1 MPKTSN
7 NHNTEVGSTSD
18 FIREQINKDL
28 VSGSVTKVVTRFP
41 PEPNGFLHLGHAK
54 SICLNFTIASEYGGQ
69 CNLRFD
75 DTNPVKE
82 DQLFIEAIKEDV
94 KWLGFS
100 WAGEPKYASDNF
112 ELLYEWACH
121 LIRTGKAYVDD
132 LTADEIREYRGTL
145 TVPGTESP
153 HRNRTADENL
163 ELFDQMRDGHYENG
177 SKVLRAKIDMASGNI
192 NLRDPVIYRILHS
205 SHPRTGEKWCIYPTY
220 DFAHGQTD
228 SIEFIS
234 HSLCTLEFADHRP
247 LYDWFIENLPVPSRP
262 HQYEF
267 SRLNIS
273 HTVLSKRRLTQLV
286 TEGFV
291 AGWDDPRMPTIA
303 GLRRRGVPSDAI
315 RFFINELAISKSE
328 GMVEQA
334 MLDSAIRENLNDNSL
349 RKMGVLKPLK
359 IIIENYP
366 ENHLEEMEVPNHP
379 GKPEL
384 GSRKVL
390 FGRELWIEQD
400 DFMEDPP
407 RKFFRLGPGREVRL
421 RCAYFITCREVIK
434 NSSGDVVEL
443 RCTYD
448 PDTRGG
454 NAPDG
459 RKVRGTI
466 HWVAV
471 DAAVNAEVRLYSHL
485 FNSETPG
492 QERGYLEDINNN
504 SLEILNNCKIE
515 RSITDLK
522 PGSPAVQF
530 ERLGYFCPDTSSNQN
545 DLVLNRTISLRDS
558 WAKINQ

>member
-1 MPKTSN
+1 MPQTRN
-7 NHNTEVGSTSD
+7 DHNSEGGSTRD

-28 VSGSVTKVVTRFP
+28 ASGSATKIVTRFP

-54 SICLNFTIASEYGGQ
+54 SICLNFTIAAEYGGQ

-82 DQLFIEAIKEDV
+82 DQLFIDAIQEDV
-94 KWLGFS
+94 EWLGFAWS
-100 WAGEPKYASDNF
+100 GEPRYASDNF
-112 ELLYEWACH
+112 DLLYEWACH
-121 LIRTGKAYVDD
+121 LIRTDKAYVDD
-132 LTADEIREYRGTL
+132 LTADEIRDYRGTL

-153 HRNRTADENL
+153 YRNRSAEENL
-163 ELFDQMRDGHYENG
+163 ELFNQMRDGHYENG

-192 NLRDPVIYRILHS
+192 NLRDPVIYRILQS
-205 SHPRTGEKWCIYPTY
+205 SHPRTGDKWCIYPTY

-234 HSLCTLEFADHRP
+234 HSLCTLEFSDHRP
-247 LYDWFIENLPVPSRP
+247 LYDWFIENLPVPSTP

-267 SRLNIS
+267 SKLNIS

-291 AGWDDPRMPTIA
+291 DGWDDPRMPTIA

-315 RFFINELAISKSE
+315 RSFINELSISKSE
-328 GMVEQA
+328 GIVEQA
-334 MLDSAIRENLNDNSL
+334 MLDSAIRENLNETSL

-366 ENHLEEMEVPNHP
+366 ENHLEKMEVPNHP
-379 GKPEL
+379 GKPQF
-384 GSRKVL
+384 GSRQVL

-434 NSSGDVVEL
+434 NSSGDIVEL

-466 HWVAV
+466 HWVSV
-471 DAAVNAEVRLYSHL
+471 DAAVDAEVRLYSHL
-485 FNSETPG
+485 FNSEAPG
-492 QERGYLEDINNN
+492 QEGDYLEDINK
-504 SLEILNNCKIE
+504 SSMEILKDCKIE
-515 RSITDLK
+515 KSITDLK
-522 PGSPAVQF
+522 PGSPAVQL
-530 ERLGYFCPDTSSNQN
+530 ERLGYFCADICSKENN
-545 DLVLNRTISLRDS
+545 LVLNRTISLRDS

>member
-1 MPKTSN
+1 
-7 NHNTEVGSTSD
+7 
-18 FIREQINKDL
+18 
-28 VSGSVTKVVTRFP
+28 
-41 PEPNGFLHLGHAK
+41 
-54 SICLNFTIASEYGGQ
+54 
-69 CNLRFD
+69 
-75 DTNPVKE
+75 
-82 DQLFIEAIKEDV
+82 
-94 KWLGFS
+94 
-100 WAGEPKYASDNF
+100 
-112 ELLYEWACH
+112 
-121 LIRTGKAYVDD
+121 
-132 LTADEIREYRGTL
+132 
-145 TVPGTESP
+145 
-153 HRNRTADENL
+153 
-163 ELFDQMRDGHYENG
+163 
-177 SKVLRAKIDMASGNI
+177 
-192 NLRDPVIYRILHS
+192 
-205 SHPRTGEKWCIYPTY
+205 
-220 DFAHGQTD
+220 
-228 SIEFIS
+228 
-234 HSLCTLEFADHRP
+234 
-247 LYDWFIENLPVPSRP
+247 
-262 HQYEF
+262 
-267 SRLNIS
+267 
-273 HTVLSKRRLTQLV
+273 
-286 TEGFV
+286 
-291 AGWDDPRMPTIA
+291 MPTIA

-492 QERGYLEDINNN
+492 QERDYLKDINKN

-515 RSITDLK
+515 QSITDLK

>member
-1 MPKTSN
+1 MPQTRN
-7 NHNTEVGSTSD
+7 DHNSEGGSTRD

-28 VSGSVTKVVTRFP
+28 ASGSATKIVTRFP

-54 SICLNFTIASEYGGQ
+54 SICLNFTIAAEYGGQ

-82 DQLFIEAIKEDV
+82 DQLFIDAIQEDV
-94 KWLGFS
+94 EWLGFAWS
-100 WAGEPKYASDNF
+100 GEPRYASDNF
-112 ELLYEWACH
+112 DLLYEWACH
-121 LIRTGKAYVDD
+121 LIRTDKAYVDD
-132 LTADEIREYRGTL
+132 LTADEIRDYRGTL

-153 HRNRTADENL
+153 HRNRSAEENL
-163 ELFDQMRDGHYENG
+163 ELFKQMRDGHYENG

-205 SHPRTGEKWCIYPTY
+205 SHPRTGDKWCIYPTY

-234 HSLCTLEFADHRP
+234 HSLCTLEFSDHRP
-247 LYDWFIENLPVPSRP
+247 LYDWFIENLPVPSTP

-267 SRLNIS
+267 SKLNIS

-315 RFFINELAISKSE
+315 RSFINELSISKSE
-328 GMVEQA
+328 GIVEQA
-334 MLDSAIRENLNDNSL
+334 MLDSAIRENLNETSL

-366 ENHLEEMEVPNHP
+366 ENHLEKMEVPNHP
-379 GKPEL
+379 GKPQF
-384 GSRKVL
+384 GSRQVL

-434 NSSGDVVEL
+434 NSSGDIVEL

-466 HWVAV
+466 HWVSV
-471 DAAVNAEVRLYSHL
+471 DAAVDAEVRLYSHL

-492 QERGYLEDINNN
+492 QEGDYLEDINK
-504 SLEILNNCKIE
+504 SSMEILKDCKIE
-515 RSITDLK
+515 KSITDLK
-522 PGSPAVQF
+522 PGSPAVQL
-530 ERLGYFCPDTSSNQN
+530 ERLGYFCADKCSKEN